1 MELTRDAEKLVAVAY
16 KEYLKRIDD
25 GVPRVQAK
33 CFEPQEIQPIYFE
46 KYSMENYKDI
56 VASMTRAFDCTMYLS
71 GGFLLNDSA
80 IVYMESRFK
89 NGVKDVLSFLAQF
102 VP

>member
-1 MELTRDAEKLVAVAY
+1 MED
-16 KEYLKRIDD
+16 
-25 GVPRVQAK
+25 
-33 CFEPQEIQPIYFE
+33 
-46 KYSMENYKDI
+46 YKDI